1 VPLMSHFLWAVRVTL
16 SDLHTEIASR
26 TEFRVWVLGLGVY
39 GALEPPFS
47 CEARE
52 QGRAQWQVAGRGGGK
67 EGSTHGSRC
76 PGTRCSMGCCA
87 HIGDRRRCSCCTP
100 RNCTRASQTG
110 PAKPDEPPHESTS
123 PPAGIARDRPMA
135 HHHALRT
142 HSTCMTIERSPSSA
156 IGKQASSACLGKV
169 RGLCERPYVKH
180 GEQWEGCDGWR
191 VRK

>member
-100 RNCTRASQTG
+100 RNCTWASQTG
-110 PAKPDEPPHESTS
+110 PAKARRAASRMFKAHPQAS
-123 PPAGIARDRPMA
+123 RDRTMA
-135 HHHALRT
+135 HNHGLRPHSAYVGPLSVHLHQRSENRQAQHAWAKFVAFAKGHT
-142 HSTCMTIERSPSSA
+142 
-156 IGKQASSACLGKV
+156 
-169 RGLCERPYVKH
+169 
-180 GEQWEGCDGWR
+180 
-191 VRK
+191 